1 VQHVS
6 REPRATPPDVSHSPV
21 FVLTT
26 ARSESAFL
34 RMVLDGHPGL
44 VRPPEAGAAFGYGR
58 LARVMG
64 VLDRLYRFGPLA
76 GGLLSGAPLTGAPL
90 SGGPATGGP
99 LAGPPLHVALES
111 YAQRPGNSRWAG
123 HPVDCIVF
131 AHRLASLWPRSQFIC
146 LTRHCSDVVA
156 SSLDASRWA
165 MSGVGLGLDFGLDPG
180 LGLGLGIDPD
190 PGPGPGSAAGET
202 AAAIAAFWL
211 ASAQAI
217 VAFSG
222 SYPGRC
228 HHLRH
233 EDLSTDP
240 EGTTERLFSFLGV
253 PPPELTPMP
262 GPPAYQVPV
271 TAWPPAA
278 TGSIDQVLTAL
289 GYPEM
294 SEHRARCV
302 T

>member
-1 VQHVS
+1 
-6 REPRATPPDVSHSPV
+6 
-21 FVLTT
+21 LTT

-44 VRPPEAGAAFGYGR
+44 ARPPEAGAAFGYGR

-64 VLDRLYRFGPLA
+64 VLDRLYRFGPLTD
-76 GGLLSGAPLTGAPL
+76 GPLTD
-90 SGGPATGGP
+90 GPGTGSP
-99 LAGPPLHVALES
+99 FTGPPLHVALES
-111 YAQRPGNSRWAG
+111 YAQRPGNARWAG

-165 MSGVGLGLDFGLDPG
+165 MSGVGVGLDP
-180 LGLGLGIDPD
+180 DPD
-190 PGPGPGSAAGET
+190 PRSGPVSAAGEA

-253 PPPELTPMP
+253 PPPELAPMP

-278 TGSIDQVLTAL
+278 TDSIDQVLTTL

-294 SEHRARCV
+294 SEHRARCI

>member
-1 VQHVS
+1 MVHSFAQGPVQHVS
-6 REPRATPPDVSHSPV
+6 REPRAIPPDAGHAPV

-34 RMVLDGHPGL
+34 RMVLDSHPGL
-44 VRPPEAGAAFGYGR
+44 ARPPEAGAAFGYGR

-64 VLDRLYRFGPLA
+64 VLDRLYRFGPLSGDLVA
-76 GGLLSGAPLTGAPL
+76 GM
-90 SGGPATGGP
+90 
-99 LAGPPLHVALES
+99 PLHVVLES
-111 YAQRPGNSRWAG
+111 YAQRPGNARWPG
-123 HPVDCIVF
+123 NPVDCIVF

-146 LTRHCSDVVA
+146 LTRHCSDVIT

-165 MSGVGLGLDFGLDPG
+165 MSGAGLGPDV
-180 LGLGLGIDPD
+180 D
-190 PGPGPGSAAGET
+190 PGPGPGSAAD
-202 AAAIAAFWL
+202 AAEAAVAAFWL

-217 VAFSG
+217 VAFSQ

-240 EGTTERLFSFLGV
+240 EGTTGRLFSFLGV

-271 TAWPPAA
+271 TDWPPGAA
-278 TGSIDQVLTAL
+278 DSLDQVLTAL
-289 GYPEM
+289 GYPKM
-294 SEHRARCV
+294 DEHRTPHGPRA
-302 T
+302 